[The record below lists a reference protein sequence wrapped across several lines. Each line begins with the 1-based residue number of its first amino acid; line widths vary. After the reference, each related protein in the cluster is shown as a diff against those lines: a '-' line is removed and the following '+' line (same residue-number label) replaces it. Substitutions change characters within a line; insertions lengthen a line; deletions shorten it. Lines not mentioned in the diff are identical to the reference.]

1 MQQKIPATLTA
12 ETGWPGEESCA
23 LVTSISVQEEWPLQL
38 RHLPDVSSGFS
49 AVSVGGGWAKFLTNQ
64 NLGVGSFLTFEV
76 VDERRLVA
84 AHHIRCAAIDCEGPQ
99 QHDVDS
105 SAVRDPRPREPPEAE
120 HSHCP
125 VSIVHPEVRSAT
137 SPQFRKTIRK
147 THDSSRIV
155 SAHLL
160 VTSLSLLLAV

>member
-1 MQQKIPATLTA
+1 M
-12 ETGWPGEESCA
+12 
-23 LVTSISVQEEWPLQL
+23 TSISVEEEWPLHM
-38 RHLPDVSSGFS
+38 RHLPDVSSGFF
-49 AVSVGGGWAKFLTNQ
+49 AVSVGGGWAKFLTDH

-84 AHHIRCAAIDCEGPQ
+84 AHHIRCAAIDCEGPH

-105 SAVRDPRPREPPEAE
+105 CAVRDPRPREPPEVE
-120 HSHCP
+120 HSHSE
-125 VSIVHPEVRSAT
+125 VSIVQRAARSAT

-147 THDSSRIV
+147 THLKTHNSSRIV

-160 VTSLSLLLAV
+160 VTSLSILL